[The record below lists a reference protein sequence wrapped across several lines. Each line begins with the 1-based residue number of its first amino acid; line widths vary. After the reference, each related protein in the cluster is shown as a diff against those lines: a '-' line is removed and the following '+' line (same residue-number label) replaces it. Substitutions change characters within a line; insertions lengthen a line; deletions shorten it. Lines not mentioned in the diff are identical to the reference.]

1 MAWDR
6 KRFKNGKIYV
16 ETDDEGNMLVHNGLV
31 TGKYREDDPRTY
43 SYKADSVRNL
53 DGTIPPSIPAHHA
66 DTETAPSHSAA
77 PKRALNSDS
86 PISEL
91 SPASTSHI
99 EIYTDGAT
107 SGNPGPS
114 GLGVVLRW
122 GAHHRE
128 IHQYIGNATN
138 NIAELMAIK
147 VGLEAVKHPRRMPVK
162 VFTDSQYALGVLTG
176 QYKARSNRELIND
189 IRALMTHFPDL
200 QIIKVK
206 GHAGDP
212 LNERVDELARLA
224 IEGARGAS

>member
-1 MAWDR
+1 
-6 KRFKNGKIYV
+6 
-16 ETDDEGNMLVHNGLV
+16 
-31 TGKYREDDPRTY
+31 
-43 SYKADSVRNL
+43 
-53 DGTIPPSIPAHHA
+53 
-66 DTETAPSHSAA
+66 
-77 PKRALNSDS
+77 
-86 PISEL
+86 
-91 SPASTSHI
+91 
-99 EIYTDGAT
+99 
-107 SGNPGPS
+107 
-114 GLGVVLRW
+114 
-122 GAHHRE
+122 
-128 IHQYIGNATN
+128 
-138 NIAELMAIK
+138 MAIK